1 MEETVVDQQALDP
14 TCQVQE
20 LPDKLRIQPEV
31 GPIGAIPDLQLL
43 EGYAVLRPPCGMPSQ
58 DRTRTQVVVLIEPI
72 LSPDALCL
80 QTRGGAWAAVI
91 GIDLGKYVPHP
102 MPSRLLSQP
111 IINACEIFLED
122 LPRHGRSVKAA
133 SIDVS
138 RFPGTNIAS
147 TTG

>member
-1 MEETVVDQQALDP
+1 MEETVVDQKALDP
-14 TCQVQE
+14 ACQVQD
-20 LPDKLRIQPEV
+20 LPDKLRTQPKV
-31 GPIGAIPDLQLL
+31 GPIGAIPDLKLL

-80 QTRGGAWAAVI
+80 QSRGGAWATVI
-91 GIDLGKYVPHP
+91 GFDLGRYVPHP
-102 MPSRLLSQP
+102 MPSRFLSQLL
-111 IINACEIFLED
+111 INACEIFLED
-122 LPRHGRSVKAA
+122 LPRQGRSVKAA

-138 RFPGTNIAS
+138 RFAGTNIAS